1 MNKTILLIV
10 PVLALLTTVTI
21 LQQQNAHATPTITN
35 LGNGYADGKHEAQ
48 NTFHS
53 GGYRDASCPVSFWD
67 NISYCT
73 AYHICY
79 DTTWAELSAGNSR

>member
-1 MNKTILLIV
+1 MNKAILLIV
-10 PVLALLTTVTI
+10 PVLAILTTIKI
-21 LQQQNAHATPTITN
+21 LQQQNAHASSIKTN
-35 LGNGYADGKHEAQ
+35 FGNGYSDGKQAAQ

-53 GGYRDASCPVSFWD
+53 GGYRDATRPISFCD

-73 AYHICY
+73 AYHIGY

>member
-1 MNKTILLIV
+1 MNKVILLTV
-10 PVLALLTTVTI
+10 PVLALLTIVTI
-21 LQQQNAHATPTITN
+21 LQQQNAHATPYLT
-35 LGNGYADGKHEAQ
+35 AQ
-48 NTFHS
+48 QTFHS

-73 AYHICY
+73 AYHIGY